1 MEAVLI
7 SINVNMKVIIMLVHF
22 FLISNLCLSQNFQG
36 KAAYLSKTKFE
47 FDFGNR
53 KVPEDRKKEIQ
64 ERMDKA
70 MQKNFVLD
78 FNKVASI
85 YEEQAKLDGPKEGG
99 GRGAMFASMMG
110 GPSVGTSYKNII
122 DKESKRAVEFFG
134 KNFLIEDKLTPYA
147 WKLENDVKKIG
158 KYTCYKATT
167 SIEKKDN
174 PFAKDRDS
182 LSTSTLVTVWYTPE
196 IPVSLG
202 PDKFWGLPGLI
213 LSVNAGDTQII
224 CTKIVLNIE
233 EKREIKAP
241 KKGKKVTEEE
251 FEKIVAD
258 KTVELKERFKNR
270 KPGSGGGRGK
280 GPR

>member
-1 MEAVLI
+1 MRIRFLFIHFLLI
-7 SINVNMKVIIMLVHF
+7 SSV
-22 FLISNLCLSQNFQG
+22 CLSQQFQG
-36 KAAYLSKTKFE
+36 KAVYLSKTKFE
-47 FDFGNR
+47 FDFGAR
-53 KVPEDRKKEIQ
+53 KVPEDAKKKMQ

-70 MQKNFVLD
+70 MEKNFVLS

-85 YEEQAKLDGPKEGG
+85 YEAEVKLDGPKEGG
-99 GRGAMFASMMG
+99 GRGAMFASIMG
-110 GPSVGTSYKNII
+110 GPSIGTSYKNVS

-134 KNFLIEDKLTPYA
+134 KNFLIQDPLKPFA
-147 WKLENDVKKIG
+147 WKLENDIKRIG
-158 KYTCYKATT
+158 KYTCFKATT
-167 SIEKKDN
+167 YIEKKQN

-182 LSTSTLVTVWYTPE
+182 LSTETLVTVWYTPE

-202 PDKFWGLPGLI
+202 PDKYWGLPGLI

-224 CTKIVLNIE
+224 CTKVVLNVE
-233 EKREIKAP
+233 AKKEIKAP

-258 KTVELKERFKNR
+258 KTVELRERFKNR
-270 KPGSGGGRGK
+270 KPGGGRGK